1 MDAQFGYRAVDQ
13 HHGSQHHGHRSAH
26 AQNSVRG
33 DLHLEAKQRECQQ
46 HQRRAQPVDR
56 QHRHGGYPEQHH
68 DGPDHARRNQ
78 SRRGEF
84 HVDPERPDDQQ
95 DQRDVG
101 IGNGGDDFLAQRFF
115 ILLDDRA
122 RRVQCLAAA
131 IEARDHAA
139 IEGGK
144 KRPIV
149 GRHQVGQM
157 LVKRLALRER
167 LALAHRGFGENAIST
182 ALGADAAQVCGS
194 VVLQFLLHYGIHLGS
209 HHNGMRRARVGSRR
223 HGGDVT
229 RFQQKKSGR
238 RRAPA
243 ARGHVSDHG
252 NWGSDDF
259 LDSLAHGIHQSARS
273 IQPYENQRSVFL
285 FGLGD
290 RAADNLG
297 RDGVYHAIHVDRDYF
312 RGRRNGLR
320 PKRQRYGEKAASD
333 IANYHGSSQ
342 SNTIYTTQTTWSETM
357 HNGSETYCS

>member
-1 MDAQFGYRAVDQ
+1 MTSRTSAMLGSAMAETIFWRSDFSYSSMTAPAVCSVWLLPSKRVTTRPSRAARIARSL
-13 HHGSQHHGHRSAH
+13 GATRSARCWSS
-26 AQNSVRG
+26 ASRSVN
-33 DLHLEAKQRECQQ
+33 DLLSRTAVSASMLFRPRLE
-46 HQRRAQPVDR
+46 HMLRR
-56 QHRHGGYPEQHH
+56 Y
-68 DGPDHARRNQ
+68 
-78 SRRGEF
+78 
-84 HVDPERPDDQQ
+84 
-95 DQRDVG
+95 
-101 IGNGGDDFLAQRFF
+101 
-115 ILLDDRA
+115 
-122 RRVQCLAAA
+122 AAA
-131 IEARDHAA
+131 SFSNFCFI
-139 IEGGK
+139 
-144 KRPIV
+144 
-149 GRHQVGQM
+149 
-157 LVKRLALRER
+157 
-167 LALAHRGFGENAIST
+167 T
-182 ALGADAAQVCGS
+182 AS
-194 VVLQFLLHYGIHLGS
+194 IGS
-209 HHNGMRRARVGSRR
+209 HHNGMRRARVCSRR

-252 NWGSDDF
+252 NRGSDDF
-259 LDSLAHGIHQSARS
+259 LDSLAHGINQSARS

-297 RDGVYHAIHVDRDYF
+297 GDGVHHAIHVDRDYF